1 MFKPSLIR
9 SRKAVA
15 IIAGLTLLAGGAG
28 VVVAQSAQE
37 PIIWD
42 KRRLDQLDRNVRR
55 LERAL
60 YQRNAAGQPLLV
72 EPDPEVIA
80 LRGQV
85 NGMERR
91 LSDLEATLQRVN
103 ADLARSTLALDEAS
117 SATDGL
123 RERLLDS
130 EGRIT
135 KLEGQISALEA
146 ARAAEPVSESGSS
159 SEDFAAA
166 MRDLNQGDYEAAHR
180 RLEDFVEVWPD
191 ADETPQAWYRLAE
204 TRAAGDDLDGA
215 IAAYAF
221 ALDGWPRNDWAAE
234 ATVKLAAALEADDRA
249 TQACQALVE
258 FERRYEQAAS
268 NTVRNRAATVYER
281 AECD

>member
-221 ALDGWPRNDWAAE
+221 ALDGWPRNDWAASL
-234 ATVKLAAALEADDRA
+234 TVASAAQSLRGQPSRA
-249 TQACQALVE
+249 KA
-258 FERRYEQAAS
+258 
-268 NTVRNRAATVYER
+268 
-281 AECD
+281 

>member
-146 ARAAEPVSESGSS
+146 ARAA
-159 SEDFAAA
+159 
-166 MRDLNQGDYEAAHR
+166 
-180 RLEDFVEVWPD
+180 VE
-191 ADETPQAWYRLAE
+191 DETKDAALAGRLQTLADGLDASGDVAE
-204 TRAAGDDLDGA
+204 R
-215 IAAYAF
+215 IAA
-221 ALDGWPRNDWAAE
+221 LKD
-234 ATVKLAAALEADDRA
+234 VLEAVA
-249 TQACQALVE
+249 TTL
-258 FERRYEQAAS
+258 R
-268 NTVRNRAATVYER
+268 
-281 AECD
+281 

>member
-103 ADLARSTLALDEAS
+103 ADLARSTRPPAPPTGCVNACSIPKDAS
-117 SATDGL
+117 PSWKARFPLWRRPGRPSRCRKAGRPLRTSPQPCAT
-123 RERLLDS
+123 
-130 EGRIT
+130 
-135 KLEGQISALEA
+135 
-146 ARAAEPVSESGSS
+146 
-159 SEDFAAA
+159 
-166 MRDLNQGDYEAAHR
+166 
-180 RLEDFVEVWPD
+180 
-191 ADETPQAWYRLAE
+191 
-204 TRAAGDDLDGA
+204 
-215 IAAYAF
+215 
-221 ALDGWPRNDWAAE
+221 
-234 ATVKLAAALEADDRA
+234 
-249 TQACQALVE
+249 
-258 FERRYEQAAS
+258 
-268 NTVRNRAATVYER
+268 
-281 AECD
+281 